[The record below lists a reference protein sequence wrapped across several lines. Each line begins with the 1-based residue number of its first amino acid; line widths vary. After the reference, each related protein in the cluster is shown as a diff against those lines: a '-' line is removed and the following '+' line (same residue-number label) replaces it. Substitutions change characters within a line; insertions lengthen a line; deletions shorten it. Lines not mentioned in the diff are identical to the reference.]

1 MSILSGLSFG
11 APWILAGLAILPAI
25 YWLLR
30 VTPPAPRRVVFPPLR
45 LLLGLEAP
53 QETPA
58 RTPLWLLAL
67 RLLAVALVI
76 AALAAPSIG
85 QSTKIGGTGADRAV
99 RRQ

>member
-30 VTPPAPRRVVFPPLR
+30 VTPPAPRRVYFRRCACCSDSSAAGNAGAHAVMAAR
-45 LLLGLEAP
+45 IAAP
-53 QETPA
+53 RSRA
-58 RTPLWLLAL
+58 CDR
-67 RLLAVALVI
+67 
-76 AALAAPSIG
+76 ALAAPSIG
-85 QSTKIGGTGADRAV
+85 QSRKIGGTGADRAV